1 MKAQKNYQQER
12 FIVPDPHI
20 VYYDAVHNSP
30 WNQSEEGV
38 LPAKGDWTTYRFAS
52 KDIIVGVVTHR
63 YNRQARRLEVRAYF
77 IGEHPVYKEFEPT
90 KAMIIILLSQAYQ
103 SGGILDV
110 FFEQGIPFD
119 IRLLIEKRL
128 GIVISGHEKHLS
140 EDLARKLYSELS
152 GFSKKVIAYIKSEKI
167 PIEHIC
173 FNIYRDIWST
183 NHIKSMIQRGISL
196 SWIFSSRPDPYG
208 FSIVNM
214 FMLNHL
220 RAVLLEEYALF
231 RLADRKI
238 GVSAGKKI
246 ERIDSQKSTYFTCKH
261 NIIIPDSGTNNQY
274 EPYSWVQL
282 KKNER
287 FCLIP
292 IVPVTLK
299 SLTINLKREIQDAKK
314 LQAIGKPI
322 FILPLDFIYLKK
334 DICDQYQSEIK
345 KAGLNMVIVGLTLS
359 QLLTEIE
366 LKLSATAAQID
377 EEEIGEFNEAR
388 YAD

>member
-1 MKAQKNYQQER
+1 MKVPKKYQQKR

-30 WNQSEEGV
+30 WNQSEEGE

-63 YNRQARRLEVRAYF
+63 YNRQTRRLEVRAYF

-103 SGGILDV
+103 SGGTLNV

-128 GIVISGHEKHLS
+128 GVIISGHENYLS
-140 EDLARKLYSELS
+140 EDLVRKLYTEFS
-152 GFSKKVIAYIKSEKI
+152 GFSKEMIAHIESKKI
-167 PIEHIC
+167 PIEHVC

-196 SWIFSSRPDPYG
+196 RWIFSTSPHG

-246 ERIDSQKSTYFTCKH
+246 ERIDTQKTTYYTCQH

-274 EPYSWVQL
+274 EPYSLVQL

-292 IVPVTLK
+292 VVPVTLK
-299 SLTINLKREIQDAKK
+299 SLTINLKRDILNAKEIE
-314 LQAIGKPI
+314 AIGKPI

-334 DICDQYQSEIK
+334 ELCDQYQSEITN
-345 KAGLNMVIVGLTLS
+345 AGFNIIIVGLTLS

-366 LKLSATAAQID
+366 IKLSATAAQID
-377 EEEIGEFNEAR
+377 EEEIGAFNEVR